1 MKTLAT
7 VAFLTVILTLSLSA
21 QSSVRV
27 GSAAPAFSGV
37 SMDGTPIDLDDLRGS
52 VVVLTFWS
60 TRCSICHTEMP
71 KVNSLVGDYDRR
83 KVAFLSLTMENSEK
97 INSYLRRNRLA
108 SEILPDSFGVVL
120 KYADRGSN
128 GVINM
133 GFPAYFVIDKDGIVQ
148 HRSSGYDKTPQVA
161 AAIDELVTR

>member
-1 MKTLAT
+1 MKAFIA
-7 VAFLTVILTLSLSA
+7 VAFLTVFLGISVFA

-27 GSAAPAFSGV
+27 GSPAPAFSAV
-37 SMDGTPIDLDDLRGS
+37 SMNGTAYDLADLRGS

-60 TRCSICHTEMP
+60 TRCIICQVEMP
-71 KVNSLVGDYDRR
+71 KLNGFVDTYERQ
-83 KVAFLSLTMENSEK
+83 KVVFLSLTMENSEQVGPF
-97 INSYLRRNRLA
+97 LRRNRVE

-120 KYADRGSN
+120 KYADRSRD

-133 GFPAYFVIDKDGIVQ
+133 GFPAYFVIDKQGIVQ

-161 AAIDELVTR
+161 AVISKLVS

>member
-1 MKTLAT
+1 MKTLAAA
-7 VAFLTVILTLSLSA
+7 AFITVILTLSLSA

-37 SMDGTPIDLDDLRGS
+37 SMGGTKIDLDDMRGS

-71 KVNSLVGDYDRR
+71 KVNSLVSDYDRR
-83 KVAFLSLTMENSEK
+83 NVAFLSLTMENSEK

-108 SEILPDSFGVVL
+108 SEILPNSFGVVL

-128 GVINM
+128 GMINM

-161 AAIDELVTR
+161 AAIDELVTQ

>member
-1 MKTLAT
+1 MKTLAA
-7 VAFLTVILTLSLSA
+7 VAFITVILTLSSVA

-27 GSAAPAFSGV
+27 GAAAPAFSGV
-37 SMDGTPIDLDDLRGS
+37 SMNGTEYDLNDMRGS

-60 TRCSICHTEMP
+60 TRCAICHSEIP
-71 KVNSLVGDYDRR
+71 KVNSMVGGYDRR

-97 INSYLRRNRLA
+97 VNSYLRRNRFA

-120 KYADRGSN
+120 KYADRSSN
-128 GVINM
+128 GIINM
-133 GFPAYFVIDKDGIVQ
+133 GFPAYFVIDQRGIVQ

-161 AAIDELVTR
+161 AAIDRLVTR

>member
-1 MKTLAT
+1 MKTFAA
-7 VAFLTVILTLSLSA
+7 VAFLSVLLALSTFG

-27 GSAAPAFSGV
+27 SMPAPAFSGV
-37 SMDGTPIDLDDLRGS
+37 SMDGTSYDLNDLRGS

-60 TRCSICHTEMP
+60 TRCPICHSEMP
-71 KVNSLVGDYDRR
+71 KLNSFVGAYNKR
-83 KVAFLSLTMENSEK
+83 KVVFLSLTMEKSEK
-97 INSYLRRNRLA
+97 VNTYLRRNRFA

-128 GVINM
+128 GMINM

-148 HRSSGYDKTPQVA
+148 HKSSGYDKTPQVA
-161 AAIDELVTR
+161 ASIDKLVTR